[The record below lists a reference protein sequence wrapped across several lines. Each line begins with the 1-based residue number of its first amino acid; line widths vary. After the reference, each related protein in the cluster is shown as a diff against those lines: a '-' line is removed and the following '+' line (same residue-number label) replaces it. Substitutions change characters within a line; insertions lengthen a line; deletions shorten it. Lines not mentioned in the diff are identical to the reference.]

1 MIRHLDDS
9 KQINGYV
16 EQGAT
21 VIKGAARISGPGA
34 VDVNGRSLSAKHIIV
49 ATGSDAAV
57 PPVDGLDTVPVWTNR
72 EATSLREIPDRVV
85 MVGGSAVGT
94 ELGQFLHRFG
104 ARVTIVERSAALL
117 FREEP
122 RVGEIL
128 GERLR
133 AEGIDVRTSATATEV
148 RRDGA
153 DTVITLDDGTVARC
167 DVVVVGTG
175 RTPRTADLGL
185 DTIGVTLG
193 DKGQIR
199 VDEHCQA
206 ADGLWAIGDVTAIM
220 PFSHVAKYQARIATD
235 TILGRP
241 RAASYQGI
249 PRVVFT
255 DPEVAAVGL
264 TRAQPDRQGL
274 RIRPLSWT
282 STLRLPAPGPTSKT
296 LGATSGCLP
305 TPTRVS
311 CSVPGP
317 SPRWPANG
325 STRPPWPSA
334 PASRSRFCS
343 TRSRSSPPTA
353 RVPRRAGGTRPRPP
367 QRG

>member
-274 RIRPLSWT
+274 RISAVELDLNAALARPWT
-282 STLRLPAPGPTSKT
+282 YEQDPRSHLGLLADTDQGVL
-296 LGATSGCLP
+296 LGAWAVAPMAGEWIHQAALAIRTRIAIEVLLDQVAQFP
-305 TPTRVS
+305 TYS
-311 CSVPGP
+311 EGS
-317 SPRWPANG
+317 SPRWRN
-325 STRPPWPSA
+325 
-334 PASRSRFCS
+334 
-343 TRSRSSPPTA
+343 SP
-353 RVPRRAGGTRPRPP
+353 
-367 QRG
+367 